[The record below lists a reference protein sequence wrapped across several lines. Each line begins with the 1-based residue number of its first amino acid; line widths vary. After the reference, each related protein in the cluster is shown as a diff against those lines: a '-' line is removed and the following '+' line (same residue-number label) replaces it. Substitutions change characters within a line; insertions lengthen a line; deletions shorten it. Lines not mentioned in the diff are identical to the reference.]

1 MTLKS
6 FVEMNRYT
14 LMAIGIAALL
24 SSAVSCKG
32 QQQNEAELRTYWSET
47 FADKSLDEISAEL
60 EMALGQFER
69 FANFFGNREHTPETY
84 TIDEEVPVA
93 PFMLDK
99 GRLTASYAGLKQT
112 SLQFKQ
118 LLLEGN
124 SELLFE
130 YAGGAE
136 VEVPEGG
143 QLRYIPKRIWY
154 ADGTVETVDTAGIVD
169 FSFSQ
174 SWGTDLRAID
184 SVELER
190 RFTYPERVDEVTV
203 TADNKTADYHGGQ
216 LQLVETD
223 QNYVYVTVSDTID
236 YFRIDGMNQSG
247 EPLDYLS
254 RSSNVLPP
262 GEAEKQFDRAM
273 ASITAVVDDIKNE
286 KISSK
291 EELEDRFVSDMADF
305 VALAE
310 GTGTRHLTGYYKGMV
325 DGLRLY
331 IAVGEVEH
339 ADRLVAR
346 PAEPASVLRTMA
358 MNDDDYT
365 ALVDRDGQIR
375 SKAALGLAVITGNFY
390 EDSDHYYYLDTAS
403 LQLEPI
409 LCYELVELDHGLV
422 GIRYDEDKPFAVL
435 NSRNEQVS
443 PFKYMYL
450 RQYNDDAYG
459 GNFFVLVDAEGR
471 QYTLDESGREILY
484 SAN

>member
-14 LMAIGIAALL
+14 LMAIGIATLL
-24 SSAVSCKG
+24 SAAVSCKG
-32 QQQNEAELRTYWSET
+32 QQRNEAELRTYWNET
-47 FADKSLDEISAEL
+47 FADESLDEITTEL

-69 FANFFGNREHTPETY
+69 FANFFADREHFPETF
-84 TIDEEVPVA
+84 TVDEEVTVA

-99 GRLTASYAGLKQT
+99 DGLAASYADLKHT

-130 YAGGAE
+130 YAGGTE

-154 ADGTVETVDTAGIVD
+154 ADGTVETVDTAGMVD
-169 FSFSQ
+169 FTFSR
-174 SWGTDLRAID
+174 SWGSDLRAID

-190 RFTYPERVDEVTV
+190 RFTYPERVDEVIV
-203 TADNKTADYHGGQ
+203 TADNKTADYQGGQ
-216 LQLVETD
+216 LRLVETD
-223 QNYVYVTVSDTID
+223 RNYVYVTASDTID
-236 YFRIDGMNQSG
+236 YFRIDGLNQNG

-286 KISSK
+286 KITSK

-310 GTGTRHLTGYYKGMV
+310 GTGTRYLTGYYKGMV

-331 IAVGEVEH
+331 VAVGEVEH

-346 PAEPASVLRTMA
+346 GAEPAPVLRPMA
-358 MNDDDYT
+358 MDDDDYT
-365 ALVDRDGQIR
+365 AMVDRDGQVR
-375 SKAALGLAVITGNFY
+375 SKAAPGLTVITGNFY
-390 EDSDHYYYLDTAS
+390 EDLDHYYYLDTAS

-409 LCYELVELDHGLV
+409 LCYELVKLNHGLV
-422 GIRYDEDKPFAVL
+422 AVRYDEYKPFAVF
-435 NSRNEQVS
+435 NSLNEQVS
-443 PFKYMYL
+443 SFKYMYL
-450 RQYNDDAYG
+450 QQYNDEAYG
-459 GNFFVLVDAEGR
+459 GDFFVLVDAEGR

-484 SAN
+484 SAD